1 MNIIDGMF
9 CGSLNFGDETPLER
23 DEELEAEL
31 DAVKEKFRSNLT
43 DSQKEELDELIE
55 LELRSTVVD
64 MAYFFRRGVQIGFQL
79 AKELNE

>member
-9 CGSLNFGDETPLER
+9 CGSLNIGDETPLER

-31 DAVKEKFRSNLT
+31 DAAKEKFCQNLT
-43 DSQKEELDELIE
+43 DSQKEALDEL
-55 LELRSTVVD
+55 LELD
-64 MAYFFRRGVQIGFQL
+64 MRTAVTDMKYFFVRGVQIGFQL